1 MTSMTIANCIC
12 YFTGKSFRRML
23 GCYGP
28 LLTPYG
34 LTVSQLFVLLALYET
49 NGVSPNKLLDKL
61 ALSASTLTG
70 ILGRLEK
77 RGFLTRELNRNDR
90 RSIVVI
96 LTEKAKSLKDELWSI
111 YEKVNGNFR
120 SALSKEELETLE
132 ALLERLE
139 AHARKIN
146 SQGL

>member
-1 MTSMTIANCIC
+1 
-12 YFTGKSFRRML
+12 ML

-34 LTVSQLFVLLALYET
+34 LTVSQLFVLLTLYET
-49 NGVSPNKLLDKL
+49 DGVTPNRLLDKL

-77 RGFLTRELNRNDR
+77 KGLLTRELNLNDR
-90 RSIVVI
+90 RSIVVS
-96 LTEKAKSLKDELWSI
+96 LTEKAKSLKNELWRL
-111 YEKVNGNFR
+111 YAKVNDNLQ
-120 SALSKEELETLE
+120 SALSKEELEILE
-132 ALLERLE
+132 NLLERLG
-139 AHARKIN
+139 AHARKMN